1 MSKGWPE
8 RWWTTALLAVVLTG
22 IVTYDVWRVVGVLTE
37 PVVDWWALLG
47 PCLGG
52 TWFALLAVVCAHRAI
67 TLHRRTRAVG
77 GETQAGH

>member
-8 RWWTTALLAVVLTG
+8 RWWTTALIAVALTG
-22 IVTYDVWRVVGVLTE
+22 IVFYDVWWAAGILAK
-37 PVVDWWALLG
+37 PVVDWWGLLG

-52 TWFALLAVVCAHRAI
+52 TWFALLAAQAARRAI
-67 TLHRRTRAVG
+67 TLHRAARMVG